1 MVYIAG
7 PVFSKTNGMSYALSL
22 DALSDFLKVSA
33 FGRAE
38 IGDITHDFIF
48 KDSFNG
54 SLWTLKIEF
63 GFYVA
68 LALALWVMRHV
79 AVPVMVTVFFCVT
92 AYVLTQSASPI
103 APKLLVYSTLGIA
116 FFTGSSTY
124 FYRDLFSRTQIKM
137 LAGVL
142 ALVLILTS
150 LGTEWV
156 MVLASV
162 GVSLLVLVV
171 GTLLNDRIIKSR
183 FDISYGMYLYAFPV
197 QQLMINLSGLSFY
210 ASMLA
215 SVAVVI
221 VLATLSWRWVE
232 KPALNYMHRRT
243 RSRLSTTP
251 A

>member
-1 MVYIAG
+1 
-7 PVFSKTNGMSYALSL
+7 
-22 DALSDFLKVSA
+22 
-33 FGRAE
+33 
-38 IGDITHDFIF
+38 
-48 KDSFNG
+48 
-54 SLWTLKIEF
+54 
-63 GFYVA
+63 
-68 LALALWVMRHV
+68 
-79 AVPVMVTVFFCVT
+79 
-92 AYVLTQSASPI
+92 
-103 APKLLVYSTLGIA
+103 
-116 FFTGSSTY
+116 
-124 FYRDLFSRTQIKM
+124 
-137 LAGVL
+137 
-142 ALVLILTS
+142 
-150 LGTEWV
+150 

-221 VLATLSWRWVE
+221 VLATLSWHWVE

>member
-1 MVYIAG
+1 G
-7 PVFSKTNGMSYALSL
+7 EGHLFHLGSTLHFSGLAYFSR
-22 DALSDFLKVSA
+22 F
-33 FGRAE
+33 
-38 IGDITHDFIF
+38 
-48 KDSFNG
+48 G
-54 SLWTLKIEF
+54 SLF
-63 GFYVA
+63 
-68 LALALWVMRHV
+68 
-79 AVPVMVTVFFCVT
+79 
-92 AYVLTQSASPI
+92 QS
-103 APKLLVYSTLGIA
+103 
-116 FFTGSSTY
+116 FH
-124 FYRDLFSRTQIKM
+124 RDLFSRTQIKM